1 MRNVELTE
9 REIAWMLT
17 ELEIDIGFRATMTK
31 KTDDPRLR
39 EYHKEQLHMLR
50 QLKAKLE
57 REEE

>member
-1 MRNVELTE
+1 MRKVELTE
-9 REIAWMLT
+9 QEIAWMLT

-31 KTDDPRLR
+31 KVDDARLR